1 MDEVMEDMSSIPVK
15 QPSQEDVLVAK
26 AKQDLQ
32 AFGRLYD
39 LYVQPV
45 YRYLLS
51 KVGNVQDAEDLTGQT
66 FLSAV
71 QSFDNYRH
79 KGRFA
84 AWLFSIARNKTI
96 DFYRKNKNQLSLE
109 ATDAYLSRNLGEHY
123 SLKTDRQLDLARLI
137 NTLPQEE
144 QELLRLRF
152 IAGMRFREI
161 SALLGK
167 NEGAVKKATYRL
179 LDKLQNQLEG
189 YRE

>member
-1 MDEVMEDMSSIPVK
+1 MDQAMKDVDSVPVK
-15 QPSQEDVLVAK
+15 QPGQEDILVAQ
-26 AKQDLQ
+26 AKQDIQ

-51 KVGNVQDAEDLTGQT
+51 KVGNVQDAEDLTAQT
-66 FLSAV
+66 FLAAI
-71 QSFDNYRH
+71 QDFKRYRH
-79 KGRFA
+79 KGKFA
-84 AWLFSIARNKTI
+84 AWLFTIARNKAA
-96 DFYRKNKNQLSLE
+96 DFYRKQKSQLSVE
-109 ATDAYLSRNLGEHY
+109 NTDAYLSRNLGERNII
-123 SLKTDRQLDLARLI
+123 KTDQQLDLSRLI
-137 NTLPQEE
+137 NELPDKD

-152 IAGMRFREI
+152 VAEMRFKEI

-179 LDKLQNQLEG
+179 LNKLQSQLEG